1 MKKANGDG
9 PAAGQQPD
17 DLERRKLVV
26 NLGNIFVRL
35 PPAKRR
41 KAITLLERF
50 TFGKA
55 SSVSYWDRWTKEGSQ
70 SCYLRLKL
78 ISPKMADYFR
88 RWASEPLKAGGNIKL
103 ALKCL
108 VDDLTIR
115 TWIEES

>member
-1 MKKANGDG
+1 MKKTNGDG

-35 PPAKRR
+35 TLAKRR
-41 KAITLLERF
+41 KAMTLLERF
-50 TFGKA
+50 TFGNS
-55 SSVSYWDRWTKEGSQ
+55 SSVSYWDSWTKEDSQ

-78 ISPKMADYFR
+78 ISPKMANYFR
-88 RWASEPLKAGGNIKL
+88 RWASELLKTGGNNKL

-108 VDDLTIR
+108 LDDLTTR
-115 TWIEES
+115 TWIEEP